1 MSVRYAFP
9 ATAVGKMT
17 SRIRQILFAG
27 GMVLLFGAALADD
40 DHLEAR
46 RLMEAGTIRP
56 LEKILEQLSE
66 QHPGRILEVELE
78 QDEGRYIYEIE
89 LLDAEGV
96 VWELE
101 IDAQNGELLKTE
113 QEE

>member
-1 MSVRYAFP
+1 MVGCLALLASV
-9 ATAVGKMT
+9 
-17 SRIRQILFAG
+17 
-27 GMVLLFGAALADD
+27 ALADD

-46 RLMEAGTIRP
+46 RLVEAGTIRP
-56 LEKILEQLSE
+56 LEEILEQIGS

-78 QDEGRYIYEIE
+78 REEGLYIYEIE
-89 LLDAEGV
+89 LLDEEGV